1 MKTMFAAITAAGLL
15 FAGSALAAEDQ
26 APDAAAAPD
35 QAAGQQVQDQAA
47 PSASEQ
53 APAEESGA
61 INQDESKDSGSKY

>member
-1 MKTMFAAITAAGLL
+1 MKKMFAAITAAGLL

-35 QAAGQQVQDQAA
+35 QAADQVQDQGA

-53 APAEESGA
+53 APADESGA

>member
-1 MKTMFAAITAAGLL
+1 MKTILAAVTAAGLM

-35 QAAGQQVQDQAA
+35 PAAGQQVQEPAT
-47 PSASEQ
+47 PSASEE

-61 INQDESKDSGSKY
+61 INQDESKDSSSKY